1 MKNIHTITFH
11 HVLNY
16 GAVLQAYALAKFL
29 KQEGYEVE
37 VLDYRPSY
45 FMFQTYRPAKGL
57 LKTINKAK
65 KNIRFYKFRRDFLP
79 LSKNT
84 FFSVFKLKKK
94 FANSNDYFICGSD
107 QVWNANL
114 TKDKIDKGYFLDF
127 LPKKAIKISYAA
139 SMGNT
144 GFDANHTEAKEVLSS
159 FHKILVREDFAQNEI
174 NKISNNTIDSSI
186 VVDPTLLLNNY
197 NEILD
202 FSLVPNEPYLV
213 SYLTENS
220 KEVKEYIRK
229 VVKMTGLPLINLG
242 HHYIE
247 DAQKNYLYESPSKW
261 LGVFSK
267 ATMVCTNSF
276 HGNAYSLIFKRNF
289 TVFSRSTKKELNR
302 RQLTLLENLGL
313 EHRFIYKIDDLK
325 EEHLKDIDYN
335 KVNPKYDTLVN
346 KSKKLLIDAIENLD
360 SKEV

>member
-1 MKNIHTITFH
+1 MKKIHTITFH

-16 GAVLQAYALAKFL
+16 GAVLQAYALTKFL
-29 KQEGYEVE
+29 RDEGYEVE
-37 VLDYRPSY
+37 ILDYRPSY
-45 FMFQTYRPAKGL
+45 FMFQTYRPAKGIF
-57 LKTINKAK
+57 KTINKVK

-79 LSKNT
+79 LSKEI
-84 FFSVFKLKKK
+84 FFNISSLKKK
-94 FANSNDYFICGSD
+94 FVNTNDYFVCGSD

-114 TKDKIDKGYFLDF
+114 TKDKIDKGYFLNF
-127 LPKKAIKISYAA
+127 LPNNAIKISYAA

-144 GFDANHTEAKEVLSS
+144 SFEEHHNEAIEALSS
-159 FHKILVREDFAQNEI
+159 FDKILVREDFAQNEI
-174 NKISNNTIDSSI
+174 SKISNNTIDSNI
-186 VVDPTLLLNNY
+186 VVDPTLLLNDY

-202 FSLVPNEPYLV
+202 FSMVPNEPYLV

-229 VVKMTGLPLINLG
+229 VVNMTGLPLINLG
-242 HHYIE
+242 HHYIK

-261 LGVFSK
+261 LGIFSK

-313 EHRFIYKIDDLK
+313 EHRFIYKIEEFK
-325 EEHLKDIDYN
+325 EKHLNDIDYN
-335 KVNPKYDTLVN
+335 KVNPKYNTLVN
-346 KSKKLLIDAIENLD
+346 KSKKLLIEAIENVD
-360 SKEV
+360 RKEV